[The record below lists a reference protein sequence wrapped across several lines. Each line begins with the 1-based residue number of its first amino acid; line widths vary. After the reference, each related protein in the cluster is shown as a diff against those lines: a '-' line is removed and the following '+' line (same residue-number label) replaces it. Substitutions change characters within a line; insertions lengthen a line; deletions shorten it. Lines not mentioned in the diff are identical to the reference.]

1 MLNLKIIA
9 IGDLKEKYLRDACE
23 EYKKRLGAWCR
34 VEEIILKEEKLPDNP
49 TEAQIKAG
57 LESEEKKILEKISN
71 KAYVIAMCV
80 EGKELSSPELAR
92 KIEEITVSG
101 YGEIVLIIGSS
112 FGMTERVKE
121 RANFRLSVS
130 KLTFP
135 HQLLRVILYEAA
147 YRALSII
154 NGTKYHK

>member
-1 MLNLKIIA
+1 MLNIKIIA

-23 EYKKRLGAWCR
+23 EYKKRLGAWAR
-34 VEEIILKEEKLPDNP
+34 VEEIVLKEERLHDNP

-57 LESEEKKILEKISN
+57 LEAEEKKILEKISP

-80 EGKELSSPELAR
+80 EGKQLSSPELAK

-101 YGEIVLIIGSS
+101 YSEIVLIIGSS
-112 FGMTERVKE
+112 YGMTDKVKQ
-121 RANFRLSVS
+121 RADYRLSIS

-135 HQLLRVILYEAA
+135 HQLLRVILYEAT
-147 YRALSII
+147 YRALSIV
-154 NGTKYHK
+154 NGAKYHK

>member
-1 MLNLKIIA
+1 MLTVKIIA
-9 IGDLKEKYLRDACE
+9 IGDLKEKYLREACE

-34 VEEIILKEEKLPDNP
+34 VEEIILKEERLPESPSDG
-49 TEAQIKAG
+49 QIKAG
-57 LESEEKKILEKISN
+57 LESEEKKILEKISP

-80 EGKELSSPELAR
+80 EGKQLSSEELAK
-92 KIEEITVSG
+92 KISDITVSG

-112 FGMTERVKE
+112 FGMTDNVKNK
-121 RANFRLSVS
+121 AHFKLSVS

-135 HQLLRVILYEAA
+135 HQLLRVILYEAT
-147 YRALSII
+147 YRAMSII

>member
-1 MLNLKIIA
+1 MLTVKIIA
-9 IGDLKEKYLRDACE
+9 IGDLKEKYLREACE

-34 VEEIILKEEKLPDNP
+34 VEEIVLKEERLPESP
-49 TEAQIKAG
+49 SEAQIKAG
-57 LESEEKKILEKISN
+57 LESEEKKILEKISP

-80 EGKELSSPELAR
+80 EGKQLSSEELAK
-92 KIEEITVSG
+92 KISEITVSG

-112 FGMTERVKE
+112 FGMTENVKN
-121 RANFRLSVS
+121 RANFRLSIS

-135 HQLLRVILYEAA
+135 HQLLRVILYEAT
-147 YRALSII
+147 YRAMSII

>member
-121 RANFRLSVS
+121 RADFRLSVS

-135 HQLLRVILYEAA
+135 HQLLRVILYEAT

>member
-1 MLNLKIIA
+1 MLNIKIIA

-23 EYKKRLGAWCR
+23 EYKKRLGAWAR
-34 VEEIILKEEKLPDNP
+34 VEEIALKEEKLPDNP
-49 TEAQIKAG
+49 TEAQIQAG
-57 LESEEKKILEKISN
+57 LEAEEKKIFEKISS

-80 EGKELSSPELAR
+80 EGKQLSSEEYAK

-101 YGEIVLIIGSS
+101 YSEIVLIIGSS
-112 FGMTERVKE
+112 FGMTDAVKQ
-121 RANFRLSVS
+121 RANFRLSIS

-135 HQLLRVILYEAA
+135 HQLLRVILYEAT
-147 YRALSII
+147 YRAMSII